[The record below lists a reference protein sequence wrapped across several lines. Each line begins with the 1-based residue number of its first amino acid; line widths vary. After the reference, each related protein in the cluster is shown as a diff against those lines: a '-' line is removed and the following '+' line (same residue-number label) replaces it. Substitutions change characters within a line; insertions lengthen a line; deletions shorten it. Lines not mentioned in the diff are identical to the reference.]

1 MHSVLLLKLE
11 LREAITVISSTDIWR
26 DFFEKYYRDE
36 INKIAGKVITRE
48 RAELYID
55 VTNDLQIYQGG
66 TLAEE
71 LYNNPSCVI
80 QHACEGLKRVENIYD
95 VEINCAIRFINL
107 PATRKVEIRD
117 IRTQHAGKFVSLQG
131 IVKKVSKVY
140 GRTVRA
146 AFQCINCGKLIHVE
160 CDYNKVR
167 RPVKCKC
174 GSKRFSRIE
183 ELDDTIDYQHIELQ
197 EFPELAKSMPSSITV
212 DLKGSLVGTAYPG
225 NRVTINGIVRRVGK
239 PDSVLSEFMIEANS
253 VEKLTSNDE
262 IEFTE
267 DDIDKLK
274 EIARDPDIY
283 TKIVKSIAPTIYGYD
298 DIKLAIALQLFG
310 GIRKKLPDGTEIR
323 GDIHILLVGD
333 PGVAKSQ
340 LLRYVHRVAPRSVY
354 TTGKGTTTAGLTAIT
369 VKDGV
374 DGKWTLEAGALV
386 LADRGVALVDEIDKM
401 RSEDR
406 SALHEAME
414 QQTVTVTKAGIN
426 ATLNARC
433 ALLGAANPKYGR
445 FDRYR
450 PIAEQI
456 DLPPTL
462 ISRFD
467 LIFVMTDE
475 PNEER
480 DARLT
485 KHILRTHRIGEKLER
500 LKNATTSKYD
510 KKALDDE
517 IKELEPAIGP
527 EILRKY
533 ILYAKNKVFPVL
545 TDEANKRLQ
554 EFFLSVRR
562 KVNEDSPV
570 PITARQ
576 LEALIRL
583 AEASARLRL
592 SDHITAED
600 ADRVISLV
608 RRSLEQIGVDP
619 ETGQID
625 IDYVYS
631 GISRSQRDRIVTVLS
646 IIQEYQNESVW
657 GAPEEL
663 ILEKAEEQGIDRG
676 RTREILEKL
685 RERGDVYTPKEG
697 YYRSLR

>member
-1 MHSVLLLKLE
+1 
-11 LREAITVISSTDIWR
+11 
-26 DFFEKYYRDE
+26 
-36 INKIAGKVITRE
+36 
-48 RAELYID
+48 
-55 VTNDLQIYQGG
+55 
-66 TLAEE
+66 
-71 LYNNPSCVI
+71 
-80 QHACEGLKRVENIYD
+80 
-95 VEINCAIRFINL
+95 
-107 PATRKVEIRD
+107 
-117 IRTQHAGKFVSLQG
+117 
-131 IVKKVSKVY
+131 
-140 GRTVRA
+140 
-146 AFQCINCGKLIHVE
+146 
-160 CDYNKVR
+160 
-167 RPVKCKC
+167 
-174 GSKRFSRIE
+174 
-183 ELDDTIDYQHIELQ
+183 
-197 EFPELAKSMPSSITV
+197 
-212 DLKGSLVGTAYPG
+212 
-225 NRVTINGIVRRVGK
+225 
-239 PDSVLSEFMIEANS
+239 
-253 VEKLTSNDE
+253 
-262 IEFTE
+262 
-267 DDIDKLK
+267 
-274 EIARDPDIY
+274 
-283 TKIVKSIAPTIYGYD
+283 
-298 DIKLAIALQLFG
+298 
-310 GIRKKLPDGTEIR
+310 
-323 GDIHILLVGD
+323 
-333 PGVAKSQ
+333 
-340 LLRYVHRVAPRSVY
+340 
-354 TTGKGTTTAGLTAIT
+354 
-369 VKDGV
+369 
-374 DGKWTLEAGALV
+374 
-386 LADRGVALVDEIDKM
+386 
-401 RSEDR
+401 
-406 SALHEAME
+406 ME